1 MRPSAY
7 GPGGQ
12 LEAPYCF
19 RPFLLLPAP
28 LCLLTL
34 FPLPRRLSLQ
44 FAWVLARRSPGV
56 KPGVGV
62 VRPGPCGWEPE
73 LWGGLTEG
81 ESMSSLPGCMS
92 LAAAP
97 AAADSAEIAELQQA
111 VVEELGISM
120 EELRQF
126 IDEELEKMDCIQQ
139 RKKQLAELETWV
151 LQKESEVAYV
161 DRLFDD
167 ASSFVKL
174 WLP

>member
-1 MRPSAY
+1 MPESR
-7 GPGGQ
+7 
-12 LEAPYCF
+12 LELF
-19 RPFLLLPAP
+19 SRLVLPA
-28 LCLLTL
+28 
-34 FPLPRRLSLQ
+34 Q
-44 FAWVLARRSPGV
+44 
-56 KPGVGV
+56 
-62 VRPGPCGWEPE
+62 
-73 LWGGLTEG
+73 G

-97 AAADSAEIAELQQA
+97 AAAADSAEIAELQQA

-167 ASSFVKL
+167 ASRMRRKWEQS
-174 WLP
+174 

>member
-1 MRPSAY
+1 MQDRRTFYWETELPELR
-7 GPGGQ
+7 
-12 LEAPYCF
+12 LELF
-19 RPFLLLPAP
+19 SRLVLPA
-28 LCLLTL
+28 
-34 FPLPRRLSLQ
+34 Q
-44 FAWVLARRSPGV
+44 
-56 KPGVGV
+56 
-62 VRPGPCGWEPE
+62 
-73 LWGGLTEG
+73 G

-167 ASSFVKL
+167 ASR
-174 WLP
+174 

>member
-1 MRPSAY
+1 MSDS
-7 GPGGQ
+7 PGNLRITFWRRRGENSLQ
-12 LEAPYCF
+12 DRRAFYYYETEMSELRLELF
-19 RPFLLLPAP
+19 SLLVLPA
-28 LCLLTL
+28 
-34 FPLPRRLSLQ
+34 Q
-44 FAWVLARRSPGV
+44 G
-56 KPGVGV
+56 K
-62 VRPGPCGWEPE
+62 
-73 LWGGLTEG
+73 
-81 ESMSSLPGCMS
+81 SMSSLPGCMS
-92 LAAAP
+92 L

-167 ASSFVKL
+167 ASR
-174 WLP
+174 

>member
-1 MRPSAY
+1 MRQKWCEPRLELFSLLVHPAQ
-7 GPGGQ
+7 GQ
-12 LEAPYCF
+12 
-19 RPFLLLPAP
+19 
-28 LCLLTL
+28 
-34 FPLPRRLSLQ
+34 
-44 FAWVLARRSPGV
+44 
-56 KPGVGV
+56 
-62 VRPGPCGWEPE
+62 
-73 LWGGLTEG
+73 
-81 ESMSSLPGCMS
+81 SMSSLRGCMS

-120 EELRQF
+120 EELRQY

-167 ASSFVKL
+167 ASR
-174 WLP
+174 

>member
-1 MRPSAY
+1 
-7 GPGGQ
+7 
-12 LEAPYCF
+12 
-19 RPFLLLPAP
+19 
-28 LCLLTL
+28 
-34 FPLPRRLSLQ
+34 
-44 FAWVLARRSPGV
+44 
-56 KPGVGV
+56 
-62 VRPGPCGWEPE
+62 
-73 LWGGLTEG
+73 
-81 ESMSSLPGCMS
+81 MSSLPGCMS

-120 EELRQF
+120 EELRQY

-167 ASSFVKL
+167 ASRISTLSWDYSIMTVALRMKL
-174 WLP
+174 PGPQR

>member
-1 MRPSAY
+1 
-7 GPGGQ
+7 
-12 LEAPYCF
+12 
-19 RPFLLLPAP
+19 
-28 LCLLTL
+28 
-34 FPLPRRLSLQ
+34 
-44 FAWVLARRSPGV
+44 
-56 KPGVGV
+56 
-62 VRPGPCGWEPE
+62 
-73 LWGGLTEG
+73 
-81 ESMSSLPGCMS
+81 MSSLPGCMS

-120 EELRQF
+120 EELRQY

-167 ASSFVKL
+167 ASRISTLSWDYSIMTVALRMKLPGPQRSLRFLMKMMMSSVLIQVMLGAELQKTRSFVKL

>member
-1 MRPSAY
+1 MH
-7 GPGGQ
+7 
-12 LEAPYCF
+12 
-19 RPFLLLPAP
+19 
-28 LCLLTL
+28 
-34 FPLPRRLSLQ
+34 
-44 FAWVLARRSPGV
+44 
-56 KPGVGV
+56 VGV
-62 VRPGPCGWEPE
+62 PQGLSRLLILTQGFGLCVCEDEGLPGKSPDHLLEKEGREEFAGRRAFYYETE
-73 LWGGLTEG
+73 LSELRLELFSRLVLPVQGK
-81 ESMSSLPGCMS
+81 SMSSLPGCMS

-167 ASSFVKL
+167 ASR
-174 WLP
+174 

>member
-1 MRPSAY
+1 MRVS
-7 GPGGQ
+7 PGNLRIIFWRRRGENSLQ
-12 LEAPYCF
+12 DRRAFYDETELPELRLELF
-19 RPFLLLPAP
+19 SRLVLPA
-28 LCLLTL
+28 
-34 FPLPRRLSLQ
+34 Q
-44 FAWVLARRSPGV
+44 
-56 KPGVGV
+56 
-62 VRPGPCGWEPE
+62 
-73 LWGGLTEG
+73 G

-97 AAADSAEIAELQQA
+97 AAAASAEIAELQQA
-111 VVEELGISM
+111 VLEELGISM

-167 ASSFVKL
+167 ASSLVKL